1 MGKFLDFLLIL
12 IAGLVIL
19 SLFVSCGTTSLMRCD
34 RFVGPEKEECVRTTE
49 LQQRQMLN
57 VRERMI
63 EDRMGRRKY

>member
-34 RFVGPEKEECVRTTE
+34 RFVGPEKEECITQTE
-49 LQQRQMLN
+49 LRQRRLLN
-57 VRERMI
+57 QNERMM
-63 EDRMGRRKY
+63 DDNLGRKH

>member
-12 IAGLVIL
+12 IAGFVIL
-19 SLFVSCGTTSLMRCD
+19 LLLNGCGTTSLMKCSNL
-34 RFVGPEKEECVRTTE
+34 VGPEKEECVRTTE